1 MAVLKTITNYACPA
15 LPYLYAAV
23 KSANDF
29 TTLDAA
35 QVAEL
40 NGLIGGATVADL
52 TAMSSEVFASIST
65 TGIKNLPAATV
76 NSLPAS
82 HLSSATTTQLA
93 ALLSS
98 PYYSSF
104 SDSVK
109 SQLATLSGISS
120 TGSTGS
126 SDSNVVES
134 STLILSSIATLIVA
148 FNRQF

>member
-1 MAVLKTITNYACPA
+1 MLVQHCHTYMQPLRVPMILSIY
-15 LPYLYAAV
+15 
-23 KSANDF
+23 
-29 TTLDAA
+29 AA

-98 PYYSSF
+98 PYVF
-104 SDSVK
+104 IVG
-109 SQLATLSGISS
+109 L
-120 TGSTGS
+120 
-126 SDSNVVES
+126 VE
-134 STLILSSIATLIVA
+134 
-148 FNRQF
+148 